1 MFLILCYINIL
12 TNETLFSL
20 LLEILGNMCIA
31 IVCFPEYHV
40 ITFQINLIFLIQV
53 VFQLDQ
59 KSQNTKLNILGTKRA
74 FEVK

>member
-1 MFLILCYINIL
+1 
-12 TNETLFSL
+12 
-20 LLEILGNMCIA
+20 MCIE
-31 IVCFPEYHV
+31 IVCFPEYDV

-74 FEVK
+74 FEVNFSSFLKGFHLPKTVSHLRVHL

>member
-12 TNETLFSL
+12 TNETLFFL
-20 LLEILGNMCIA
+20 LLEILGNMCIV
-31 IVCFPEYHV
+31 IVCIPEYDV